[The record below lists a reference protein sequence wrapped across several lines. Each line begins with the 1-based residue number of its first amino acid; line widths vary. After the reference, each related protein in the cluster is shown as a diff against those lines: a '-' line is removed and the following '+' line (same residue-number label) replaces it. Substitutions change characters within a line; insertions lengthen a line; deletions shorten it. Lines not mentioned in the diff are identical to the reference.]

1 MVDIFGSNVIIFEVL
16 GAIMMIMPVSQI
28 FVNFLPILRRLY
40 IIIFFLAS
48 FSSIFVWGPKAI
60 REDVPRV
67 PTAIF
72 AVGQVYPG
80 GLTLRQPH

>member
-1 MVDIFGSNVIIFEVL
+1 MILFEVL

-28 FVNFLPILRRLY
+28 FVKFLPILRRLY
-40 IIIFFLAS
+40 IIIFFGAS
-48 FSSIFVWGPKAI
+48 FSSIFFLGPKAI

>member
-1 MVDIFGSNVIIFEVL
+1 MNLFEVL
-16 GAIMMIMPVSQI
+16 GAIMVIMPVSQI
-28 FVNFLPILRRLY
+28 FFIFLPILRRLY
-40 IIIFFLAS
+40 IIIFFRAS
-48 FSSIFVWGPKAI
+48 FAHFWGGPKAI

-80 GLTLRQPH
+80 GLTVRQPH